1 MEKVKFTDP
10 ETQEVIEFIV
20 EEETQLNGTKYLLVS
35 EDAEDGTLDAYI
47 LKEVVDQNDE
57 VLYEVVEDE
66 VIIDYSVDEILEQHK
81 NNQLN
86 LETEEEENDS
96 VSEEDEWKLILVNK
110 QHPIPDDYEFAL
122 GTITGNLKC
131 DERIIPELL
140 EMLQAAKDKLQTL
153 VNTVSGKFNGT
164 RVTV

>member
-10 ETQEVIEFIV
+10 ETQDVIEFIV

-66 VIIDYSVDEILEQHK
+66 VEFMALAKVFAELTDE
-81 NNQLN
+81 
-86 LETEEEENDS
+86 ETDIE
-96 VSEEDEWKLILVNK
+96 
-110 QHPIPDDYEFAL
+110 Y
-122 GTITGNLKC
+122 
-131 DERIIPELL
+131 
-140 EMLQAAKDKLQTL
+140 
-153 VNTVSGKFNGT
+153 
-164 RVTV
+164 